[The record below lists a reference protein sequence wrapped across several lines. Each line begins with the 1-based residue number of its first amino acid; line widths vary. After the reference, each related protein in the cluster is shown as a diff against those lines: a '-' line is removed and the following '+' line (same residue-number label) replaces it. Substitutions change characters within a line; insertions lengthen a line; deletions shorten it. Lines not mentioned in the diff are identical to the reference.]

1 MGFYLQL
8 RLLLWKNYTLKK
20 RKPLVLLFELVIPLV
35 LFFILIGIRKK
46 QPAYPVGSSSFL
58 ALPLPS
64 AGVIAVMQ
72 AFCDN
77 GVRDSDGFATFPNS
91 TVTPFL
97 ERLKNVSKHHNFFQP
112 GFTLGEMDLI
122 PSIFKTIVEDPVA
135 LHDRFAQA
143 PAMRVDYFL
152 KDPKELRDVLVNNLS
167 LPTRDLDILLNS
179 SLDMKQVYFAVF
191 GRSREDFG
199 DVPTTLPQ
207 SSLPQLLPVPFPA
220 VGSPSVSSPGGLN
233 PMSLKHLSFLLRL
246 MRSHPREFALLLS
259 VVRWTLDTDGKL
271 RPPPRVDPEEAASS
285 LVELLLSP
293 EVLKVSFCEDRDLA
307 DVFTL
312 NMSAGTEDFQ
322 ELRSRYCNLTS
333 READMLSSELK
344 RQVNIKKVA
353 ETLALDQWNLTVAH
367 KRISKLAAD
376 LHKFNLFETAVQE
389 ISELAL
395 ELPQDACHSLN
406 DTNSTG
412 PVNASATD
420 ENATASE
427 SHEIIDKVKKT
438 RPQYG
443 LLRIWLGMQ
452 RMICGKVGK
461 SPESVSGDGEDINL
475 DDIGVSEYQKE
486 QIGILVHVLYS
497 NPKVLYTPNNTAA
510 NSIVEKANE
519 TFELLDTVTQYAKKM
534 LNISRDIRD
543 YLARN
548 SSDHSLAVLRHIRE
562 NLRRYPLILDVA
574 RSEALRE
581 FALSGGGG
589 GEASVIEDKEAFV
602 RRLDVIDNGACS
614 WIALMSG
621 LSLNM
626 FRGFSTEE
634 DLMAYFKSRAYFDNV
649 TVLASVLFKMDM
661 NGSMPRHMSYTIRQ
675 NASFTPTTNLM
686 RSRFWFPG
694 PRNWGYE
701 YYQFGFVW
709 LQDILERAMVNLYTD
724 KDVTEPGTYIH
735 QFPYPCY
742 IQDQFLFMIEHVM
755 PLCMAIS
762 WVYSVAMLVQN
773 VVYEKEK
780 RLKEVMKTMGLNNA
794 VHWLAWFITSF
805 IQMTITAAV
814 LTALLKYGRVLT
826 YSNPLIFFL
835 VLETFVVANIT
846 FSFLVSV
853 LYSKAKLA
861 AACAGIVYFLTYV
874 PYMYIAV
881 REEAAHN
888 NIPAWL
894 KSLASLLSTTA
905 FGLGAKY
912 FAFYEEVGVGVQW
925 ANLSISPLE
934 DDDFSLGHVAAM
946 MLVDAFI
953 YSLLVWYIENVHP
966 GSYGLPRPWYF
977 PLTHSYWFG
986 GGRYEAEE
994 VNSLRS
1000 FWRKLLRKHGAAL
1013 SVTEEEQACAMDSRT
1028 MDSGYFEPD
1037 PTELPLG
1044 VCIDNLVK
1052 IYKDGKK
1059 LAVNR
1064 LSLNLYEGQITS
1076 FLGHNGAG
1084 KTTTMSILTGLF
1096 PPTSGYALIYG
1107 RDIRTEMDV
1116 IRQNMGMC
1124 PQHNVLFDELTVE
1137 EHLWFYARLKQ
1148 TPDSNIKDETDKI
1161 IQDLS
1166 LPLKRYSKVDCL
1178 SGGMKRKL
1186 SVAIAFVG
1194 GSHVVILDEPT
1205 AGVDPYSRR
1214 AIWDLILKYKKERTI
1229 LLSTHHMD
1237 EADVLG
1243 DRIAVISHGQLR
1255 CCGTS
1260 LFLKNNLG
1268 KGYHLTLVKQPP
1280 QQHSGD
1286 SAMESSERAVTSFIR
1301 RHVETASLVS
1311 ETQHELHYILPL
1323 LELRKGSFEKLFS
1336 ALETSLGFLGIS
1348 SYGIKNTTL
1357 EEVFLKVAEEASRS
1371 DSENFDELPKKPE
1384 VVSSSRSCRAPC
1396 AEEKQPLT
1404 DFGYSLSELSS
1415 GAGDD
1420 AGQWNGST
1428 SLGDDPMGSWEG
1440 SGHRVEGKLLL
1451 LQQLSAILLKR
1462 YYCTRRN
1469 WKGLFSQ
1476 ILLPAFFVGVA
1487 MSVALTAPHVEDPP
1501 PLVLSPSR
1509 YYNYT
1514 QPRGN
1519 VVPYAFRDHPRP
1531 RWDSDADA
1539 RQLAMT
1545 LRLPSGVGATC
1556 VLLWPINETSGIPVQ
1571 PSQANYSDRSLD
1583 WDALDAFEPEC
1594 RSVFVPGLP
1603 LDNFVPPLPTPES
1616 PTGTGGEAAD
1626 GTALLGT
1633 SSVTRPKHV
1642 KGGQERF
1649 YPYCQCSSDKT
1660 NYVCETHGYR
1670 DPPMFKA
1677 LTGDILLDISSQN
1690 EHEYYLYTTDMYRLR
1705 RYGAFSFGLSRAYV
1719 PPSFGKDAPALFQ
1732 KIAVREVAKVWYNN
1746 KGYHAMPTYVNS
1758 INNAIL
1764 RANLP
1769 PEKGHPSTYG
1779 ITVINHPMTDTSFLL
1794 SKDQI
1799 LQGTDVLIAIFII
1812 VAMSFVPASFV
1823 LFLVYER
1830 YTKAKHLQ
1838 IVSGVNPV
1846 VYWLANYFW
1855 DICSYVVPATCCVLI
1870 LLIFDIPAYTSAK
1883 NFPAVLSLFL
1893 MYGWSITPVMYPVS
1907 FLFKEPSTAYI
1918 FLIVINLFVGITCIV
1933 TSFLLEVFS
1942 YDAYLGEVHHL
1953 LKTIFLM
1960 FPNYCLGRGLM
1971 DIAFNEYQN
1980 FFLFKTGRYDRM
1992 KSPFAWDLVTRN
2004 LLAMAFSGLLFL
2016 ILTLLLEFNFFF
2028 KPKKVRVPVALDLEE
2043 DEDVRNERRRALNGQ
2058 TNTDALCLMN
2068 LTKVYHARKLGK
2080 HLAVDRLCLKIP
2092 KGECFGLLGV
2102 NGAGKSTTF
2111 KMLTGDT
2118 EITSGDAFLNGY
2130 SVSRELNKA
2139 QRFIGYCPQ
2148 FDALYDEL
2156 TAKEH
2161 LRLYARFRGIPI
2173 KEENR
2178 VIEWTLQK
2186 LGLMSYA
2193 DRVVGTYSGGNKRKL
2208 STAIA
2213 LLGGP
2218 PVIYLDEPTTGMDP
2232 YTRRFLWDLIQD
2244 LVRGGRSIILT
2255 SHSMEECEA
2264 LCTRLA
2270 IMVNGHFKCLGS
2282 IQHLKNR
2289 FGEGY
2294 CITARTK
2301 GASHDA
2307 ISAWF
2312 HRVFHNATLKE
2323 QHFNMLQYEL
2333 KSENISLA
2341 YVFCQMEQA
2350 LRELPIEEYSVCQ
2363 NTLDNVFINF
2373 VKQQS
2378 ERGREPG
2385 SWSAGK
2391 RSLVTSGLRGHLP
2404 LPLDDTIGESDDD
2417 EDIQQRLQR
2426 SQSHLAFLNM
2436 DVDC

>member
-1 MGFYLQL
+1 MGICLQL

-20 RKPLVLLFELVIPLV
+20 RKPLVLLFELIIPLV

-46 QPAYPVGSSSFL
+46 QPAYPVKSSSFP
-58 ALPLPS
+58 AFPLPS

-77 GVRDSDGFATFPNS
+77 GIRDENGFATFPNS
-91 TVTPFL
+91 TVTAFL
-97 ERLKNVSKHHNFFQP
+97 ERLKNVSEHHNFFQP
-112 GFTLGEMDLI
+112 GFTLKEMDLI
-122 PSIFKTIVEDPVA
+122 PIIFRTVVEDPVA
-135 LHDRFAQA
+135 LHDCFLQA

-152 KDPKELRDVLVNNLS
+152 KDPTDLRDFLVTNFS
-167 LPTRDLDILLNS
+167 LPSRGIDVLLNG
-179 SLDMKQVYFAVF
+179 SLDMKQVYSAIF
-191 GRSREDFG
+191 GQLDSSTDGSMPRHTRE
-199 DVPTTLPQ
+199 VLPDTYV
-207 SSLPQLLPVPFPA
+207 SPMPLELLSLGPLHQLLKMLHNHPKEMA
-220 VGSPSVSSPGGLN
+220 QILN
-233 PMSLKHLSFLLRL
+233 IVEWSF
-246 MRSHPREFALLLS
+246 
-259 VVRWTLDTDGKL
+259 DTDTARL
-271 RPPPRVDPEEAASS
+271 HPSPPPHLDPEEAASN
-285 LVELLLSP
+285 LAAVLLSP
-293 EVLKVSFCEDRDLA
+293 EVLNMTLCEANKIPRIIVINASVSEEY
-307 DVFTL
+307 
-312 NMSAGTEDFQ
+312 MSH
-322 ELRSRYCNLTS
+322 LRERLCNLTDQQM
-333 READMLSSELK
+333 EVLSAALK
-344 RQVNIKKVA
+344 IQVDNKKVA
-353 ETLALDQWNLTVAH
+353 ETLALDKWNLSVGH
-367 KRISKLAAD
+367 EHIKKLADD
-376 LHKFNLFETAVQE
+376 LHKFNLFERSVRE
-389 ISELAL
+389 ISELAS
-395 ELPQDACHSLN
+395 ELPQDACHNPN
-406 DTNSTG
+406 DTDAAPAFNETMDDELSNANSRQN
-412 PVNASATD
+412 VL
-420 ENATASE
+420 E
-427 SHEIIDKVKKT
+427 KVRKT
-438 RPQYG
+438 KPQYG

-452 RMICGKVGK
+452 RMICGKASK
-461 SPESVSGDGEDINL
+461 SSAGTISADGEDLNL
-475 DDIGVSEYQKE
+475 DDIGISEYQKE

-510 NSIVEKANE
+510 NLIIKKANK
-519 TFELLDTVTQYAKKM
+519 TFELLDVVTRYSKKM
-534 LNISRDIRD
+534 LNVSHEIRE
-543 YLARN
+543 YLAQN
-548 SSDHSLAVLRHIRE
+548 TTDHSLAILRHIRE
-562 NLRRYPLILDVA
+562 SLRRYPLILEVA
-574 RSEALRE
+574 RSEPLRT
-581 FALSGGGG
+581 FALGDATG
-589 GEASVIEDKEAFV
+589 ASVVEDKEAFV
-602 RRLDVIDNGACS
+602 HRLDVIDNAACS
-614 WIALMSG
+614 WISLMSG

-626 FRGFSTEE
+626 FRGFRTQE
-634 DLMAYFKSRAYFDNV
+634 DLIAYFKNRAYFDNV
-649 TVLASVLFKMDM
+649 TVLASVLFGIPP
-661 NGSMPRHMSYTIRQ
+661 NGSMPRHMTYTIRQ
-675 NASFTPTTNLM
+675 NASFTATTSLM

-709 LQDILERAMVNLYTD
+709 LQDILERAMVNVYAGH
-724 KDVTEPGTYIH
+724 DVTEPGTYIQ

-762 WVYSVAMLVQN
+762 WVYSVAMLVQS

-780 RLKEVMKTMGLNNA
+780 RLKEVMKTMGLNSA
-794 VHWLAWFITSF
+794 VHWLAWFISSF
-805 IQMTITAAV
+805 VQMTITAAV
-814 LTALLKYGRVLT
+814 LTALLKFGRVLT
-826 YSNPLIFFL
+826 YSNPFIFFI
-835 VLETFVVANIT
+835 VLEIFVVANIT

-861 AACAGIVYFLTYV
+861 AACAGIIYFLSYV

-881 REEAAHN
+881 REEAAHD
-888 NIPAWL
+888 NIQAWL
-894 KSLASLLSTTA
+894 KTLASLLSTTA

-925 ANLSISPLE
+925 SNLNVSPLE
-934 DDDFSLGHVAAM
+934 DDAFSLAHVATM
-946 MLVDAFI
+946 MLADALL

-966 GSYGLPRPWYF
+966 GSYGLPKPWYF
-977 PLTHSYWFG
+977 PLTQTYWLG
-986 GGRYEAEE
+986 GSRPDAEAA
-994 VNSLRS
+994 LLCS
-1000 FWRKLLRKHGAAL
+1000 FWRKLLGQHGSPTDSL
-1013 SVTEEEQACAMDSRT
+1013 SNEEEQACALDGRAH

-1052 IYKDGKK
+1052 VYKDGDK

-1096 PPTSGYALIYG
+1096 PPTSGYATIYG
-1107 RDIRTEMDV
+1107 RDIRTEMDI
-1116 IRQNMGMC
+1116 IRQSMGMC

-1137 EHLWFYARLKQ
+1137 EHLWFYARLKD
-1148 TPDSNIKDETDKI
+1148 TPDSSIRDEMDRM

-1166 LPLKRYSKVDCL
+1166 LPLKRHSKVDSL

-1194 GSHVVILDEPT
+1194 GSRVVILDEPT

-1268 KGYHLTLVKQPP
+1268 EGYHLALVKRPP
-1280 QQHSGD
+1280 EHGAGD
-1286 SAMESSERAVTSFIR
+1286 NPAPLCLENAVSAFIKQ
-1301 RHVETASLVS
+1301 HVETAVLVWES
-1311 ETQHELHYILPL
+1311 QHELHYILPL
-1323 LELRKGSFEKLFS
+1323 VELKRGSFEKLFS
-1336 ALETSLGFLGIS
+1336 ALESNLGSLGVS

-1357 EEVFLKVAEEASRS
+1357 EEVFLKVAQEASH
-1371 DSENFDELPKKPE
+1371 SEDESYEEPAKKPKA
-1384 VVSSSRSCRAPC
+1384 VSSATRCHS
-1396 AEEKQPLT
+1396 EEKQPLT
-1404 DFGYSLSELSS
+1404 DFGCPLNDLSGTSRT
-1415 GAGDD
+1415 GDSED
-1420 AGQWNGST
+1420 GLQNGST
-1428 SLGDDPMGSWEG
+1428 NSAEDNANWERMDIG
-1440 SGHRVEGKLLL
+1440 IRVTGKLLL
-1451 LQQLSAILLKR
+1451 VQQLSAILLKR
-1462 YYCTRRN
+1462 YWCTRRN
-1469 WKGLFSQ
+1469 WKGLFAQ
-1476 ILLPAFFVGVA
+1476 ILLPAFFVAVA

-1514 QPRGN
+1514 QPGGN
-1519 VVPYAFRDHPRP
+1519 VIPYAYHGGRHPS
-1531 RWDSDADA
+1531 WSTDADA
-1539 RQLAMT
+1539 HQLAAT

-1556 VLLWPINETSGIPVQ
+1556 VLLWPLNGTSSVLVH
-1571 PSQANYSDRSLD
+1571 SSSMANYSDRSLD
-1583 WDALDAFEPEC
+1583 WDMLDAFEPQC

-1603 LDNFVPPLPTPES
+1603 LDNFVPPLPTVETPHLS
-1616 PTGTGGEAAD
+1616 SAADPLTPTGATPVPRPTQHPGEE
-1626 GTALLGT
+1626 
-1633 SSVTRPKHV
+1633 PH
-1642 KGGQERF
+1642 ERF
-1649 YPYCQCSSDKT
+1649 YPYCECSSDKT
-1660 NYVCETHGYR
+1660 GYVCESTGFR
-1670 DPPMFKA
+1670 DPPMFRA

-1690 EHEYYLYTTDMYRLR
+1690 EHEYYLYTTDMFRLR
-1705 RYGAFSFGLSRAYV
+1705 RYGAFSFGLSRGYV
-1719 PPSFGKDAPALFQ
+1719 PKNFGKDAPSLFR
-1732 KIAVREVAKVWYNN
+1732 KIAVHRVAKVWYNN
-1746 KGYHAMPTYVNS
+1746 KGYHAMPTFVNS

-1779 ITVINHPMTDTSFLL
+1779 ITVMNHPMTDTSFLL
-1794 SKDQI
+1794 STDQI

-1830 YTKAKHLQ
+1830 FTKAKHLQ
-1838 IVSGVNPV
+1838 FVSGVNAV

-1855 DICSYVVPATCCVLI
+1855 DMCSYVVPATCCVLI

-1893 MYGWSITPVMYPVS
+1893 MYGWSVTPVMYPVS
-1907 FLFKEPSTAYI
+1907 FVFKEPSTAYI

-1942 YDAYLGEVHHL
+1942 YDAYLGELHHL
-1953 LKTIFLM
+1953 LKMVFLM

-1992 KSPFAWDLVTRN
+1992 RSPFAWDLVTRN
-2004 LLAMAFSGLLFL
+2004 LVAMAFSGVLFL
-2016 ILTLLLEFNFFF
+2016 VLTLLLEFNFFL
-2028 KPKKVRVPVALDLEE
+2028 KPKKVAVPETLNVEE
-2043 DEDVRNERRRALNGQ
+2043 DEDVLGEKRRVLSGRARA
-2058 TNTDALCLMN
+2058 DVLCLTN
-2068 LTKVYHARKLGK
+2068 LTKIYHTRKLGK
-2080 HLAVDRLCLKIP
+2080 HLAVDRLCLGVP
-2092 KGECFGLLGV
+2092 RGECFGLLGV

-2118 EITSGDAFLNGY
+2118 EITSGDAYLNGH
-2130 SVSRELNKA
+2130 SVCREFAKV
-2139 QRFIGYCPQ
+2139 QQYIGYCPQ
-2148 FDALYDEL
+2148 FDALYEEL
-2156 TAKEH
+2156 TAREH
-2161 LRLYARFRGIPI
+2161 LQLYSRFRGIPI
-2173 KEENR
+2173 KEEKK
-2178 VIEWTLQK
+2178 VIEWTLHK
-2186 LGLMSYA
+2186 LGLTLYA
-2193 DRVVGTYSGGNKRKL
+2193 DRVVATYSGGNKRKL

-2244 LVRGGRSIILT
+2244 LVRGGRSVILT

-2294 CITARTK
+2294 CVTTRLQDGVSSARDVV
-2301 GASHDA
+2301 A
-2307 ISAWF
+2307 AWF
-2312 HRVFHNATLKE
+2312 DRAFPNATLKE
-2323 QHFNMLQYEL
+2323 KHFNMLQYEL
-2333 KSENISLA
+2333 KSKSLSLA

-2350 LRELPIEEYSVCQ
+2350 LKELPIEEYSVCQ

-2378 ERGREPG
+2378 ERGREPT
-2385 SWSAGK
+2385 W
-2391 RSLVTSGLRGHLP
+2391 RTSRHTLHVLQRLRP
-2404 LPLDDTIGESDDD
+2404 IPLDDTIGDSD
-2417 EDIQQRLQR
+2417 EDDIQERLQR

-2436 DVDC
+2436 DVEC

>member
-1 MGFYLQL
+1 MGFCLQL

-46 QPAYPVGSSSFL
+46 QPAYPVGSSSFP
-58 ALPLPS
+58 AFPLPS

-77 GVRDSDGFATFPNS
+77 GVRDSNGFATFPNS

-97 ERLKNVSKHHNFFQP
+97 ERLKNVSKHHNFFLP
-112 GFTLGEMDLI
+112 GFTLGDLDLI
-122 PSIFKTIVEDPVA
+122 PSIFKTIVEDPIA
-135 LHDRFAQA
+135 LHDCFSQA

-152 KDPKELRDVLVNNLS
+152 KDPDELKDFLSTNLS
-167 LPTRDLDILLNS
+167 LPIRDLDVLFNS
-179 SLDMKQVYFAVF
+179 SLDMRQVYFSLF
-191 GRSREDFG
+191 GQPFNKHPDESLDPG
-199 DVPTTLPQ
+199 
-207 SSLPQLLPVPFPA
+207 SSALENQQHHFSA
-220 VGSPSVSSPGGLN
+220 RQAVSSAPVFLVVPSFLPGI
-233 PMSLKHLSFLLRL
+233 HLSFQHLEFILKL
-246 MRSHPREFALLLS
+246 MRTYPHESAHLLS
-259 VVRWTLDTDGKL
+259 VLRWVLDTDHSQ
-271 RPPPRVDPEEAASS
+271 PPPKINPEEAASS
-285 LVELLLSP
+285 LVALLLSP
-293 EVLKVSFCEDRDLA
+293 EVLRASFCEYHEMPKVLKLNASISAESIADLQMH
-307 DVFTL
+307 F
-312 NMSAGTEDFQ
+312 
-322 ELRSRYCNLTS
+322 CNLTS
-333 READMLSSELK
+333 SETALLSSELK
-344 RQVNIKKVA
+344 RQVDRKKLA
-353 ETLALDQWNLTVAH
+353 ETLALDHWNLSVAH
-367 KRISKLAAD
+367 KRMEKLADD
-376 LHKFNLFETAVQE
+376 LHRFNLFETAVQE

-395 ELPQDACHSLN
+395 ELPQDACHNLN
-406 DTNSTG
+406 DTNSTL
-412 PVNASATD
+412 PH
-420 ENATASE
+420 NATVLEDE
-427 SHEIIDKVKKT
+427 STSSNSHQILDQVKRTK
-438 RPQYG
+438 PQYG

-452 RMICGKVGK
+452 RMVCGKVEK
-461 SPESVSGDGEDINL
+461 SEASMSSDDEDINL
-475 DDIGVSEYQKE
+475 NIGISEYQKE

-510 NSIVEKANE
+510 NLIVHKASTGVLLYANE
-519 TFELLDTVTQYAKKM
+519 TFRLLDTVTQYAKKM

-543 YLARN
+543 YLAQN
-548 SSDHSLAVLRHIRE
+548 SSDYSLAMLKHMRDNLRH
-562 NLRRYPLILDVA
+562 YPLVLDVA
-574 RSEALRE
+574 HSQALRE
-581 FALSGGGG
+581 FARGNS
-589 GEASVIEDKEAFV
+589 ASVIENKEAFLH
-602 RRLDVIDNGACS
+602 RLDVIDNAACS

-626 FRGFSTEE
+626 FRGFSSEE
-634 DLMAYFKSRAYFDNV
+634 DLMAYFKNRAYFDNV
-649 TVLASVLFKMDM
+649 TILASVLFNMDQ
-661 NGSMPRHMSYTIRQ
+661 NGSMPRHMTYTIRQ

-709 LQDILERAMVNLYTD
+709 LQDILERAMVNVYTGR
-724 KDVTEPGTYIH
+724 DVTEPGTYIH

-835 VLETFVVANIT
+835 VLEIFVIANIA

-861 AACAGIVYFLTYV
+861 AACAGIIYFLTYV

-925 ANLSISPLE
+925 ANIGISPLE
-934 DDDFSLGHVAAM
+934 DDTFSLAHVALM
-946 MLVDAFI
+946 MLIDAFI

-986 GGRYEAEE
+986 GGRHDLEYG
-994 VNSLRS
+994 SLRY
-1000 FWRKLLRKHGAAL
+1000 FWRKLLRKHAAHL
-1013 SVTEEEQACAMDSRT
+1013 SVTEEEQACAMEGRT
-1028 MDSGYFEPD
+1028 ADAGFFEPD
-1037 PTELPLG
+1037 PSELPLG

-1059 LAVNR
+1059 LAVNK

-1096 PPTSGYALIYG
+1096 PPTSGYATIYG
-1107 RDIRTEMDV
+1107 HDIRTEMDV
-1116 IRQNMGMC
+1116 IRQSMGMC

-1137 EHLWFYARLKQ
+1137 EHLWFYARLKH
-1148 TPDSNIKDETDKI
+1148 TPDSNIRDETEKQVQI
-1161 IQDLS
+1161 WS
-1166 LPLKRYSKVDCL
+1166 PSFVFC
-1178 SGGMKRKL
+1178 
-1186 SVAIAFVG
+1186 VAKYI
-1194 GSHVVILDEPT
+1194 ILDEPT

-1237 EADVLG
+1237 EAD
-1243 DRIAVISHGQLR
+1243 
-1255 CCGTS
+1255 
-1260 LFLKNNLG
+1260 
-1268 KGYHLTLVKQPP
+1268 
-1280 QQHSGD
+1280 
-1286 SAMESSERAVTSFIR
+1286 
-1301 RHVETASLVS
+1301 
-1311 ETQHELHYILPL
+1311 
-1323 LELRKGSFEKLFS
+1323 GSFEKLFS
-1336 ALETSLGFLGIS
+1336 ALESSLADLGVS

-1371 DSENFDELPKKPE
+1371 DSENYDESPMKPK
-1384 VVSSSRSCRAPC
+1384 VISSNHGEGSTC

-1404 DFGYSLSELSS
+1404 EFGYSLAELSGSS
-1415 GAGDD
+1415 GGDVD
-1420 AGQWNGST
+1420 EASQWNGYTNSGEEPT
-1428 SLGDDPMGSWEG
+1428 AGGSWVG
-1440 SGHRVEGKLLL
+1440 NGRRVEGKLLL
-1451 LQQLSAILLKR
+1451 VQQLSAILLKR

-1476 ILLPAFFVGVA
+1476 ILLPAFFVSIA

-1501 PLVLSPSR
+1501 PLTLSPSR

-1519 VVPYAFRDHPRP
+1519 VVPYAFEMRP
-1531 RWDSDADA
+1531 G
-1539 RQLAMT
+1539 Q
-1545 LRLPSGVGATC
+1545 
-1556 VLLWPINETSGIPVQ
+1556 SGILMLTHSIWLLPFDFHLVLV
-1571 PSQANYSDRSLD
+1571 PLVSYYGLSMEAAAS
-1583 WDALDAFEPEC
+1583 C
-1594 RSVFVPGLP
+1594 VFVPGLP
-1603 LDNFVPPLPTPES
+1603 LDNFVPPLPTVES
-1616 PTGTGGEAAD
+1616 PTGDPVDVT
-1626 GTALLGT
+1626 T
-1633 SSVTRPKHV
+1633 SPGNIFHHV
-1642 KGGQERF
+1642 NISKPMKEGKERF
-1649 YPYCQCSSDKT
+1649 YPYCHCSADKT
-1660 NYVCETHGYR
+1660 GYVCEPYGFQ
-1670 DPPMFKA
+1670 DPPMFRA

-1705 RYGAFSFGLSRAYV
+1705 RYGAFSFGLSRDYV
-1719 PPSFGKDAPALFQ
+1719 PSTFGEDAPALFR
-1732 KIAVREVAKVWYNN
+1732 KIAVRDVAKVWYNN

-1769 PEKGHPSTYG
+1769 PENGHPSTYG
-1779 ITVINHPMTDTSFLL
+1779 ITVVNHPMTDTSFLL

-1893 MYGWSITPVMYPVS
+1893 LYGWSITPVMYPVS
-1907 FLFKEPSTAYI
+1907 FVFKEPSTAYI

-1953 LKTIFLM
+1953 LKAIFLM

-1992 KSPFAWDLVTRN
+1992 RSPFAWDLVTRN
-2004 LLAMAFSGLLFL
+2004 LLAMALSGILFL
-2016 ILTLLLEFNFFF
+2016 VLTLLLEFNFFL
-2028 KPKKVRVPVALDLEE
+2028 KPKKVIVPEALNITE
-2043 DEDVRNERRRALNGQ
+2043 DEDVQKERRRVLSGQ
-2058 TNTDALCLMN
+2058 TDSAALCLVN
-2068 LTKVYHARKLGK
+2068 LTKIYHTRKLGK
-2080 HLAVDRLCLKIP
+2080 HLAVDRLCLRIP

-2118 EITSGDAFLNGY
+2118 EITSGDAYLNGH

-2139 QRFIGYCPQ
+2139 QQYIGYCPQ

-2161 LRLYARFRGIPI
+2161 LRLYSRFRGIPV
-2173 KEENR
+2173 KDENK

-2186 LGLMSYA
+2186 LGLTSYA

-2244 LVRGGRSIILT
+2244 LVRGGRSVILT

-2294 CITARTK
+2294 CIT
-2301 GASHDA
+2301 
-2307 ISAWF
+2307 
-2312 HRVFHNATLKE
+2312 E

-2350 LRELPIEEYSVCQ
+2350 LVELPIEEYSVCQ

-2378 ERGREPG
+2378 ERGRELKF
-2385 SWSAGK
+2385 WSSTGK
-2391 RSLVTSGLRGHLP
+2391 RASPIKKSQAG
-2404 LPLDDTIGESDDD
+2404 LPLDDTIGDSDD
-2417 EDIQQRLQR
+2417 EDDIGERLQR

>member
-1 MGFYLQL
+1 MGFCLQL

-46 QPAYPVGSSSFL
+46 QPAYPVKSSSFP
-58 ALPLPS
+58 AFPLPS

-77 GVRDSDGFATFPNS
+77 GVRDENGFATFPNS
-91 TVTPFL
+91 TVTAFL
-97 ERLKNVSKHHNFFQP
+97 ERLKNISQHHNFFQP
-112 GFTLGEMDLI
+112 GFTLNEMDLI
-122 PSIFKTIVEDPVA
+122 PSIFRTVVEDPVA
-135 LHDRFAQA
+135 LHDCFMQA

-152 KDPKELRDVLVNNLS
+152 KDPGGLGDFLVANFSMPRKEIDVLLS
-167 LPTRDLDILLNS
+167 G
-179 SLDMKQVYFAVF
+179 SLDMKQVYSTIF
-191 GRSREDFG
+191 GKLDG
-199 DVPTTLPQ
+199 DQPSEGSTRLVRDAALLYDTSPVPLEHL
-207 SSLPQLLPVPFPA
+207 SLRHLHQFLNILHHNPKGMAQLLSIVQWIFNTDTA
-220 VGSPSVSSPGGLN
+220 
-233 PMSLKHLSFLLRL
+233 H
-246 MRSHPREFALLLS
+246 SHAR
-259 VVRWTLDTDGKL
+259 
-271 RPPPRVDPEEAASS
+271 RPPHFDPEEVASNLAA
-285 LVELLLSP
+285 LLLSP
-293 EVLKVSFCEDRDLA
+293 EVLRMSLCQSNEMPTIIVINASFTEENRAQLHDRL
-307 DVFTL
+307 
-312 NMSAGTEDFQ
+312 
-322 ELRSRYCNLTS
+322 CNLT
-333 READMLSSELK
+333 DQQMDILSSALIS
-344 RQVNIKKVA
+344 QVDNARVA
-353 ETLALDQWNLTVAH
+353 ETLALDQWNLSAGREHV
-367 KRISKLAAD
+367 RKLADD
-376 LHKFNLFETAVQE
+376 LHRFNLFETSVRE
-389 ISELAL
+389 ISELASD
-395 ELPQDACHSLN
+395 LPQDACHNSNDTDVEASLN
-406 DTNSTG
+406 DTT
-412 PVNASATD
+412 
-420 ENATASE
+420 SE
-427 SHEIIDKVKKT
+427 VRSHVSSKQNVLNKVKKT
-438 RPQYG
+438 KPQYG

-452 RMICGKVGK
+452 RMICGKVSK
-461 SPESVSGDGEDINL
+461 ASTESISADDGNLNL

-497 NPKVLYTPNNTAA
+497 NPKVLFTPNNTAA
-510 NSIVEKANE
+510 NLIIKKANE
-519 TFELLDTVTQYAKKM
+519 TFELLDMVTRYSKKM
-534 LNISRDIRD
+534 LNVSHDIRD
-543 YLARN
+543 YLAWN
-548 SSDHSLAVLRHIRE
+548 TTDHSLAILRHIRE
-562 NLRRYPLILDVA
+562 NLRRYPLILEVT
-574 RSEALRE
+574 RSESLQT
-581 FALSGGGG
+581 FAFGDGSG
-589 GEASVIEDKEAFV
+589 ASVIEDKEAFV
-602 RRLDVIDNGACS
+602 HRLDVIDNAACS
-614 WIALMSG
+614 WISLMSG

-626 FRGFSTEE
+626 FRGFRTQE
-634 DLMAYFKSRAYFDNV
+634 DLMAYFKNRAYFDNV
-649 TVLASVLFKMDM
+649 TVLASVLFGMSP
-661 NGSMPRHMSYTIRQ
+661 NGTMPRHMTYTIRQ
-675 NASFTPTTNLM
+675 NASFTSTTNLM

-709 LQDILERAMVNLYTD
+709 LQDILERAMVNVYTGQD
-724 KDVTEPGTYIH
+724 ITAPGTYIH

-780 RLKEVMKTMGLNNA
+780 RLKEVMKTMGLNSA
-794 VHWLAWFITSF
+794 VHWLAWFISSF
-805 IQMTITAAV
+805 VQMTITAAI
-814 LTALLKYGRVLT
+814 LTALLKSGRVLT
-826 YSNPLIFFL
+826 YSNPFIFFL
-835 VLETFVVANIT
+835 VLETFVIANIT

-861 AACAGIVYFLTYV
+861 AACAGIIYFLSYV

-881 REEAAHN
+881 REEAAHD

-894 KSLASLLSTTA
+894 KTLASLLSTTA

-912 FAFYEEVGVGVQW
+912 FAFYEEVGAGVQW
-925 ANLSISPLE
+925 SNLGVSPLE
-934 DDDFSLGHVAAM
+934 DDSFSLAHVASM
-946 MLVDAFI
+946 MLADALL
-953 YSLLVWYIENVHP
+953 YSFLVWYIENVHP
-966 GSYGLPRPWYF
+966 GSYGLPKPWYF
-977 PLTHSYWFG
+977 PLTQSYWLG
-986 GGRYEAEE
+986 GSRPDGE
-994 VNSLRS
+994 SGLLCS
-1000 FWRKLLRKHGAAL
+1000 FWHKLLGQHQNPADFQ
-1013 SVTEEEQACAMDSRT
+1013 SSEEEQACALEGRAH

-1037 PTELPLG
+1037 PAELPLG

-1052 IYKDGKK
+1052 VYKDGDK

-1096 PPTSGYALIYG
+1096 PPTSGYATIYG
-1107 RDIRTEMDV
+1107 RDIRTEMDI
-1116 IRQNMGMC
+1116 IRQSMGMC

-1137 EHLWFYARLKQ
+1137 EHLWFYARLKD
-1148 TPDSNIKDETDKI
+1148 TPDSSIRDEMDRM

-1166 LPLKRYSKVDCL
+1166 LPLKRHSKVDSL

-1214 AIWDLILKYKKERTI
+1214 AIWDLILKYKKDRTI

-1268 KGYHLTLVKQPP
+1268 EGYHLILVKKPTQNSMTSNN
-1280 QQHSGD
+1280 QTLYCMEGAV
-1286 SAMESSERAVTSFIR
+1286 SAFIKKHVPTAVLVWES
-1301 RHVETASLVS
+1301 
-1311 ETQHELHYILPL
+1311 QHELHYILPL
-1323 LELRKGSFEKLFS
+1323 AELKRGSFEKLFS
-1336 ALETSLGFLGIS
+1336 ALETSLERLGIS

-1357 EEVFLKVAEEASRS
+1357 EEVFLKVAQEAGH
-1371 DSENFDELPKKPE
+1371 SEDERCAEPAKRPK
-1384 VVSSSRSCRAPC
+1384 VVSSAKRCRS
-1396 AEEKQPLT
+1396 EEKQPLT
-1404 DFGYSLSELSS
+1404 DFGCPLNDLS
-1415 GAGDD
+1415 GTAGHGDD
-1420 AGQWNGST
+1420 RNSEHHNGFANAA
-1428 SLGDDPMGSWEG
+1428 DDDYGSWEG
-1440 SGHRVEGKLLL
+1440 MDIGGRVSGKLLL
-1451 LQQLSAILLKR
+1451 VQQLSAILLKR
-1462 YYCTRRN
+1462 YWCTRRN
-1469 WKGLFSQ
+1469 WKGLFAQ
-1476 ILLPAFFVGVA
+1476 ILLPAFFVAVA

-1501 PLVLSPSR
+1501 SLVLSPSR

-1514 QPRGN
+1514 QPGGN
-1519 VVPYAFRDHPRP
+1519 VLPYAYRDGEHTS
-1531 RWDSDADA
+1531 WSKEADA
-1539 RQLAMT
+1539 HQLAST
-1545 LRLPSGVGATC
+1545 LRLPSGIGATC
-1556 VLLWPINETSGIPVQ
+1556 VLRWPLNGTSSILVQ
-1571 PSQANYSDRSLD
+1571 SSSLANYSDRSLD
-1583 WDALDAFEPEC
+1583 WDMLGAFEPQC

-1603 LDNFVPPLPTPES
+1603 LDNFVPPLPTVETTHATS
-1616 PTGTGGEAAD
+1616 GSDTL
-1626 GTALLGT
+1626 TAPGAT
-1633 SSVTRPKHV
+1633 PIPRSTQRPGVEHH
-1642 KGGQERF
+1642 ERF
-1649 YPYCQCSSDKT
+1649 YPYCECSSDKT
-1660 NYVCETHGYR
+1660 GYVCESTGFH
-1670 DPPMFKA
+1670 DPPMFRA

-1690 EHEYYLYTTDMYRLR
+1690 EHEYFLYTTDMFRLR
-1705 RYGAFSFGLSRAYV
+1705 RYGAFSFGLIRDYV
-1719 PPSFGKDAPALFQ
+1719 PKNFGKDAPALFR
-1732 KIAVREVAKVWYNN
+1732 KIAVRSVAKVWYNN
-1746 KGYHAMPTYVNS
+1746 KGYHAMPTYINS
-1758 INNAIL
+1758 MNNAVL

-1830 YTKAKHLQ
+1830 FTKAKHLQ
-1838 IVSGVNPV
+1838 FVSGVNPV

-1855 DICSYVVPATCCVLI
+1855 DMCSYVVPATCCVLI

-1893 MYGWSITPVMYPVS
+1893 MYGWSVTPVMYPVS

-1942 YDAYLGEVHHL
+1942 YDAYLGELHHV
-1953 LKTIFLM
+1953 LKTVFLM

-1992 KSPFAWDLVTRN
+1992 RSPFAWDLVTRN
-2004 LLAMAFSGLLFL
+2004 LVAMAFSGTLFL
-2016 ILTLLLEFNFFF
+2016 VLTLLLEFNFFL
-2028 KPKKVRVPVALDLEE
+2028 KPKRVIVPEALNVEE
-2043 DEDVRNERRRALNGQ
+2043 DEDVQREKRRVLSGRAH
-2058 TNTDALCLMN
+2058 TDMLYLKN
-2068 LTKVYHARKLGK
+2068 LTKIYHTRKLGK
-2080 HLAVDRLCLKIP
+2080 HLAVDRLCLGVP

-2118 EITSGDAFLNGY
+2118 GITSGDAYLNGH
-2130 SVSRELNKA
+2130 SVCRDFA
-2139 QRFIGYCPQ
+2139 RVQQYVGYCPQ
-2148 FDALYDEL
+2148 FDALYEEL
-2156 TAKEH
+2156 TAREH
-2161 LRLYARFRGIPI
+2161 LQLYARFRGIPV
-2173 KEENR
+2173 KEESK
-2178 VIEWTLQK
+2178 VIEWTLHK
-2186 LGLMSYA
+2186 LGLTQYA
-2193 DRVVGTYSGGNKRKL
+2193 DRVVATYSGGNKRKL

-2218 PVIYLDEPTTGMDP
+2218 AVIYLDEPTTGMDP
-2232 YTRRFLWDLIQD
+2232 YTRRFLWDLIHD
-2244 LVRGGRSIILT
+2244 LVQGGRSVILT

-2294 CITARTK
+2294 CVTARLRD
-2301 GASHDA
+2301 GAPTARDTVA
-2307 ISAWF
+2307 AWF
-2312 HRVFHNATLKE
+2312 DRAFPNATLKE
-2323 QHFNMLQYEL
+2323 KHFNMLQYEL
-2333 KSENISLA
+2333 KSKSLSLA

-2350 LRELPIEEYSVCQ
+2350 LKELPIEEYSVCQ

-2378 ERGREPG
+2378 ERGREPTWAA
-2385 SWSAGK
+2385 SRHATDVF
-2391 RSLVTSGLRGHLP
+2391 RRFRHV
-2404 LPLDDTIGESDDD
+2404 PLDDTIGDSDDD
-2417 EDIQQRLQR
+2417 DIQERLQK
-2426 SQSHLAFLNM
+2426 SQSHLEFLNM
-2436 DVDC
+2436 DVEC